1 MRLFAYALREYDE
14 LGYMK
19 EAASQ
24 LGFEFDWTSEYP
36 TLENASL
43 AAGHDALCIIS
54 NPMPAELLDT
64 FWAQGVRYL
73 STRTIGYEHVDVAH
87 ARELGMR
94 VANAPYP
101 PEGVANYAIML
112 LLMAQRK
119 VKLLARHSIAQDFGL
134 HGKLGKD
141 ISTSTVGVIGTGRIG
156 STVVRH
162 LSGFGCKILAYD
174 PYPNKEVEKYA
185 TYVDLDTLLA
195 QADAITLHA
204 PGLAEN
210 YHMLDSAAF
219 AKMKD
224 GVVLVNAAR
233 GMLVDTEALVAAVE
247 SGKVGAAALDTIE
260 NEADLYYRDLSRDVL
275 PNRDRSVLMA
285 FPNVIVSPHMAFY
298 TAEDVRAMIFNSAS
312 ALLAF
317 SRGEDTPFEVRA

>member
-36 TLENASL
+36 TLENANL
-43 AAGHDALCIIS
+43 AAGHDALCIIT
-54 NPMPAELLDT
+54 NPMPAELLDA

-73 STRTIGYEHVDVAH
+73 STRTIGYEHIDVAH
-87 ARELGMR
+87 ARKLGMR
-94 VANAPYP
+94 VSNAPYP

>member
-36 TLENASL
+36 TLDNASL
-43 AAGHDALCIIS
+43 AAGHDALCIIT
-54 NPMPAELLDT
+54 NPMPAELLDA

-73 STRTIGYEHVDVAH
+73 STRTIGYEHIDVAH

-162 LSGFGCKILAYD
+162 LSGFGCKILACD
-174 PYPNKEVEKYA
+174 PYPNKEVTKYA

-317 SRGEDTPFEVRA
+317 SGGEDTPFEVRA

>member
-36 TLENASL
+36 TLDNVSL
-43 AAGHDALCIIS
+43 AAGHDALCIIT
-54 NPMPAELLDT
+54 NPMPAELLDA

-73 STRTIGYEHVDVAH
+73 STRTIGYEHIDVAH

-162 LSGFGCKILAYD
+162 LSGFGCSILAYD
-174 PYPNKEVEKYA
+174 PYPNKKVEKYA

-317 SRGEDTPFEVRA
+317 SREEDTPFEVRA

>member
-36 TLENASL
+36 TLDNVSL
-43 AAGHDALCIIS
+43 AAGHDALCIIT
-54 NPMPAELLDT
+54 NPMPAELLDA

-73 STRTIGYEHVDVAH
+73 STRTIGYEHIDVAH

-112 LLMAQRK
+112 LLMAQRE

-162 LSGFGCKILAYD
+162 LSGFGCSILAYD

-317 SRGEDTPFEVRA
+317 SREEDTPFEVRA

>member
-36 TLENASL
+36 TLDNANL
-43 AAGHDALCIIS
+43 AAGHDALCIIT
-54 NPMPAELLDT
+54 NPMPAELLDA

-73 STRTIGYEHVDVAH
+73 STRTIGYEHIDVAH
-87 ARELGMR
+87 ARKLGMR
-94 VANAPYP
+94 VSNAPYP

>member
-36 TLENASL
+36 TLDNVSL
-43 AAGHDALCIIS
+43 AAGHDALCIIT
-54 NPMPAELLDT
+54 NPMPAELLDA

-73 STRTIGYEHVDVAH
+73 STRTIGYEHIDVAH

-174 PYPNKEVEKYA
+174 PYTNKEVAKYA

>member
-36 TLENASL
+36 TLDNVSL
-43 AAGHDALCIIS
+43 AAGHDALCIIT
-54 NPMPAELLDT
+54 NPMPAELLDA

-73 STRTIGYEHVDVAH
+73 STRTIGYEHIDVAH

-174 PYPNKEVEKYA
+174 PYTNKEVAKYA

-298 TAEDVRAMIFNSAS
+298 TAEDVCAMIFNSAS

>member
-36 TLENASL
+36 TLDNVSL
-43 AAGHDALCIIS
+43 AAGHDVLCIIT
-54 NPMPAELLDT
+54 NPMPADLLDA
-64 FWAQGVRYL
+64 FHEVGVKNL
-73 STRTIGYEHVDVAH
+73 ATRTIGYEHIDVAH

-112 LLMAQRK
+112 MLMAQRK
-119 VKLLARHSIAQDFGL
+119 VKLLARHSLAQDFGL

-141 ISTSTVGVIGTGRIG
+141 VSTSTVGVIGTGRIG
-156 STVVRH
+156 ATVVRH
-162 LSGFGCKILAYD
+162 LSGFGCRILAYD
-174 PYPNKEVEKYA
+174 PYPNKELQKYA

-317 SRGEDTPFEVRA
+317 SRGEETPFEVRA

>member
-1 MRLFAYALREYDE
+1 MV
-14 LGYMK
+14 
-19 EAASQ
+19 
-24 LGFEFDWTSEYP
+24 P
-36 TLENASL
+36 C
-43 AAGHDALCIIS
+43 AAGHDALCIIT
-54 NPMPAELLDT
+54 NPMPAELLDA

-73 STRTIGYEHVDVAH
+73 STRTIGYEHIDVAH

-112 LLMAQRK
+112 MLMAQRK
-119 VKLLARHSIAQDFGL
+119 VKLLARHSAAQDFGL

-174 PYPNKEVEKYA
+174 PYPNDDVRAHA

-195 QADAITLHA
+195 QSDAITLHA

-233 GMLVDTEALVAAVE
+233 GMLVDTEALIAAVE
-247 SGKVGAAALDTIE
+247 GGKVGAAALDTIE

-298 TAEDVRAMIFNSAS
+298 TAEDVRAMIFNSAG

-317 SRGEDTPFEVRA
+317 SRGEETPFEVRA

>member
-1 MRLFAYALREYDE
+1 
-14 LGYMK
+14 
-19 EAASQ
+19 
-24 LGFEFDWTSEYP
+24 
-36 TLENASL
+36 
-43 AAGHDALCIIS
+43 
-54 NPMPAELLDT
+54 
-64 FWAQGVRYL
+64 
-73 STRTIGYEHVDVAH
+73 
-87 ARELGMR
+87 
-94 VANAPYP
+94 ANAPYP

-112 LLMAQRK
+112 MLMAQRK
-119 VKLLARHSIAQDFGL
+119 VKLLARHSAAQDFGL
-134 HGKLGKD
+134 RGKLGKD

-260 NEADLYYRDLSRDVL
+260 NEADLYYRDLSREVL

-317 SRGEDTPFEVRA
+317 SRGVDTPFEVRA

>member
-36 TLENASL
+36 TLDNVSL
-43 AAGHDALCIIS
+43 AAGHDALCIIT
-54 NPMPAELLDT
+54 NPMPAELLDA

-73 STRTIGYEHVDVAH
+73 STRTIGYEHIDVAH

-141 ISTSTVGVIGTGRIG
+141 ISTSTAGVIGTGRIG

-162 LSGFGCKILAYD
+162 LSGFGCSILAYD

-317 SRGEDTPFEVRA
+317 SREEDTPFEVRA

>member
-14 LGYMK
+14 LGYMR

-24 LGFEFDWTSEYP
+24 MGFEFDWTSEYP
-36 TLENASL
+36 TLENAHL
-43 AAGHDALCIIS
+43 ASRHDALCIIT
-54 NPMPAELLDT
+54 NPMPADLLDA

-73 STRTIGYEHVDVAH
+73 STRTIGYEHIDVAH
-87 ARELGMR
+87 AYKLGMR

-119 VKLLARHSIAQDFGL
+119 VKLLSRQSLAQDFGL

-174 PYPNKEVEKYA
+174 PYPNDDVRAHA

-195 QADAITLHA
+195 QSDAITLHA

-224 GVVLVNAAR
+224 GMVLVNAAR

-298 TAEDVRAMIFNSAS
+298 TAEDVRAMIFNSAG

-317 SRGEDTPFEVRA
+317 SRGEETPFEVRA

>member
-36 TLENASL
+36 TLDNAGL
-43 AAGHDALCIIS
+43 AAGHDALCIIT
-54 NPMPAELLDT
+54 NPMPADLLDA
-64 FWAQGVRYL
+64 FHAVGVKNL
-73 STRTIGYEHVDVAH
+73 ATRTIGYEHIDVAH

-141 ISTSTVGVIGTGRIG
+141 VSTSTVGVIGTGRIG

-233 GMLVDTEALVAAVE
+233 GMLVDTEALVAAIE

>member
-36 TLENASL
+36 TLDNASL
-43 AAGHDALCIIS
+43 AAGHDALCIIT
-54 NPMPAELLDT
+54 NPMRADLLDA
-64 FWAQGVRYL
+64 FHAVGVKNL
-73 STRTIGYEHVDVAH
+73 ATRTIGYEHIDVAH
-87 ARELGMR
+87 ACELGMR

-141 ISTSTVGVIGTGRIG
+141 VSTSTVGVIGTGRIG

-285 FPNVIVSPHMAFY
+285 FPNVVVSPHMAFY

-317 SRGEDTPFEVRA
+317 SREEDTPFEVRA

>member
-14 LGYMK
+14 LGYMQ

-24 LGFEFDWTSEYP
+24 MGFEFDWTSEYP
-36 TLENASL
+36 TLENAHL
-43 AAGHDALCIIS
+43 AAGHDALCIIT
-54 NPMPAELLDT
+54 NPMPAELLDA

-73 STRTIGYEHVDVAH
+73 STRTIGYEHIDVAH

-94 VANAPYP
+94 VSNAPYP

-112 LLMAQRK
+112 MLMAQRK
-119 VKLLARHSIAQDFGL
+119 VKLLARHSAAQDFGL
-134 HGKLGKD
+134 RGKLGKD

-162 LSGFGCKILAYD
+162 LSGFGCKVLAYD
-174 PYPNKEVEKYA
+174 PYPNDDVRAHA

-195 QADAITLHA
+195 QSDAITLHA

-298 TAEDVRAMIFNSAS
+298 TAEDVRAMIFNSAG

-317 SRGEDTPFEVRA
+317 SRGEETPFEVRA

>member
-36 TLENASL
+36 TLENANL
-43 AAGHDALCIIS
+43 AAGHDALCIIT
-54 NPMPAELLDT
+54 NPMPAELLDA

-73 STRTIGYEHVDVAH
+73 STRTIGYEHIDVAH
-87 ARELGMR
+87 ARKLGMR
-94 VANAPYP
+94 VSNAPYP

-317 SRGEDTPFEVRA
+317 SRGEDTPLEVRA

>member
-36 TLENASL
+36 TLDNVSL
-43 AAGHDALCIIS
+43 AAGHDALCIIT
-54 NPMPAELLDT
+54 NPMPAELLDA

-73 STRTIGYEHVDVAH
+73 STRTIGYEHIDVAH

-162 LSGFGCKILAYD
+162 LSGFGCSILAYD

-285 FPNVIVSPHMAFY
+285 FPTVIVSPHMAFY

-317 SRGEDTPFEVRA
+317 SREEDTPFEVRA

>member
-36 TLENASL
+36 TLDNANL
-43 AAGHDALCIIS
+43 AAGHDALCIIT
-54 NPMPAELLDT
+54 NPMPADLLDA
-64 FWAQGVRYL
+64 FHAVGVKNL
-73 STRTIGYEHVDVAH
+73 ATRTIGYEHIDVAH

-141 ISTSTVGVIGTGRIG
+141 VSTSTVGVIGTGRIG

-162 LSGFGCKILAYD
+162 LSGFGCSILAYD

-317 SRGEDTPFEVRA
+317 SREEDTPFEVRA

>member
-36 TLENASL
+36 TLDNANL
-43 AAGHDALCIIS
+43 AAGHDALCIIT

-73 STRTIGYEHVDVAH
+73 STRTIGYEHIDVAH
-87 ARELGMR
+87 ARKLGMR

-174 PYPNKEVEKYA
+174 PYSNKEVAKYA

>member
-36 TLENASL
+36 TLDNASL
-43 AAGHDALCIIS
+43 AAGHDALCIIT
-54 NPMPAELLDT
+54 NPMPAELLDA

-73 STRTIGYEHVDVAH
+73 STRTIGYEHIDVAH

-317 SRGEDTPFEVRA
+317 SGGEDTPFEVRA

>member
-1 MRLFAYALREYDE
+1 M
-14 LGYMK
+14 
-19 EAASQ
+19 
-24 LGFEFDWTSEYP
+24 
-36 TLENASL
+36 
-43 AAGHDALCIIS
+43 
-54 NPMPAELLDT
+54 
-64 FWAQGVRYL
+64 
-73 STRTIGYEHVDVAH
+73 
-87 ARELGMR
+87 
-94 VANAPYP
+94 
-101 PEGVANYAIML
+101 
-112 LLMAQRK
+112 
-119 VKLLARHSIAQDFGL
+119 
-134 HGKLGKD
+134 
-141 ISTSTVGVIGTGRIG
+141 GVIGTGRIG

-162 LSGFGCKILAYD
+162 LSGFGCSILAYD

-317 SRGEDTPFEVRA
+317 SREEDTPFEVRA

>member
-14 LGYMK
+14 LEYMQA
-19 EAASQ
+19 AASQ
-24 LGFEFDWTSEYP
+24 MGFEFDWTSDYP
-36 TLENASL
+36 TLDNAHL
-43 AAGHDALCIIS
+43 AAGHDALCIITT
-54 NPMPAELLDT
+54 PMPAELLDA

-73 STRTIGYEHVDVAH
+73 STRTIGYEHIDVAH

-112 LLMAQRK
+112 MLMAQRK
-119 VKLLARHSIAQDFGL
+119 VKLLARHSAAQDFGL
-134 HGKLGKD
+134 RGKLGKD

-174 PYPNKEVEKYA
+174 PYPNDDVRAHA

-195 QADAITLHA
+195 QSDAITLHA

-219 AKMKD
+219 AM
-224 GVVLVNAAR
+224 
-233 GMLVDTEALVAAVE
+233 M
-247 SGKVGAAALDTIE
+247 
-260 NEADLYYRDLSRDVL
+260 
-275 PNRDRSVLMA
+275 
-285 FPNVIVSPHMAFY
+285 
-298 TAEDVRAMIFNSAS
+298 
-312 ALLAF
+312 
-317 SRGEDTPFEVRA
+317 

>member
-1 MRLFAYALREYDE
+1 A
-14 LGYMK
+14 
-19 EAASQ
+19 
-24 LGFEFDWTSEYP
+24 
-36 TLENASL
+36 
-43 AAGHDALCIIS
+43 
-54 NPMPAELLDT
+54 

-73 STRTIGYEHVDVAH
+73 STRTIGYEHIDVAH

-112 LLMAQRK
+112 MLMAQRK
-119 VKLLARHSIAQDFGL
+119 VKLLARHSAAQDFGL
-134 HGKLGKD
+134 RGKLGKD

-174 PYPNKEVEKYA
+174 PYPNDDVRAHA

-195 QADAITLHA
+195 QSDAITLHA

-233 GMLVDTEALVAAVE
+233 GMLVDTEALISAVE
-247 SGKVGAAALDTIE
+247 GGKVGAAALDTIE

-317 SRGEDTPFEVRA
+317 SRGEETPFEVRA

>member
-36 TLENASL
+36 TLDNASL
-43 AAGHDALCIIS
+43 AAGHDALCIIT
-54 NPMPAELLDT
+54 NPMPADLLDA
-64 FWAQGVRYL
+64 FHAVGVKNL
-73 STRTIGYEHVDVAH
+73 ATRTIGYEHIDVAH

-141 ISTSTVGVIGTGRIG
+141 VSTSTVGVIGTGRIG

-162 LSGFGCKILAYD
+162 LSGFGCRILAYD